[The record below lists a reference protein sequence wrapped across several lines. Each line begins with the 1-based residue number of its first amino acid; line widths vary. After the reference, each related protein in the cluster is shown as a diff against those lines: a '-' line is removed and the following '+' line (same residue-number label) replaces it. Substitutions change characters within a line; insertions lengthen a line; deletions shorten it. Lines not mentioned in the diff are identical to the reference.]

1 MKKIAIVG
9 TSQLRTNQE
18 GEVNDLVM
26 DIFNTIHEKNF
37 GTQNLKDGFML
48 ISGGARG
55 VDTIAMKVA
64 KECGI
69 ETMIFNPKKQT
80 WYYFRKRNL
89 KMAEECDEL
98 YCISVPT
105 ITEPCYHHVIPQDH
119 QKTAGCW
126 TLNEASKLGKKCRLY
141 IL

>member
-9 TSQLRTNQE
+9 TSQLKINQE
-18 GEVNDLVM
+18 GQVHDLVM
-26 DIFNTIHEKNF
+26 DIFNAIDDEF
-37 GTQNLKDGFML
+37 IV
-48 ISGGARG
+48 ISGGAKG
-55 VDTIAMKVA
+55 VDTIAMKAA

-80 WYYFRKRNL
+80 WYYFKKRNL
-89 KMAEECDEL
+89 RMAEECDEL

-105 ITEPCYHHVIPQDH
+105 ITEPCYHHDKPQDH

-126 TLNEASKLGKKCRLY
+126 TLNEASKIGKKCRLY
-141 IL
+141 IV